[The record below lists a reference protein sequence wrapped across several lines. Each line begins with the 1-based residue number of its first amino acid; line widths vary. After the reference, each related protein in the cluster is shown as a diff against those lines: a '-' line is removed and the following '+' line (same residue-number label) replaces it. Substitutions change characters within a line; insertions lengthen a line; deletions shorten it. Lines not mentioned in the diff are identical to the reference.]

1 MDAMIS
7 STVITYAI
15 IGTMVL
21 LFVTNLV
28 PTAVTAL
35 LAALSLYATGVLTL
49 DQALSGF
56 GDRTVLFIAS
66 LLVVSASLDATGVT
80 AWTGQALAERA
91 GTSQRRLVGL
101 IALLAAGFAA
111 LIGVSGAVAALLPVA
126 ILVGLRLRRPPSSLL
141 MPMLFAAHTGSMLVL
156 TGSAV
161 NLIVSNAAVR
171 LGQPAFG
178 FFSLSFIGVV
188 LLAGTVVIVVYLGD
202 LLVPARSGRMIADDL
217 SRHSNTLTE
226 QYNLFDGLF
235 RLEVAADTACA
246 GKAETATGI
255 AGHPELTLVAI
266 QGPETHFPRREI
278 LLAPGDV
285 LLVRGAADDVLRFA
299 EEGRFVLRE
308 NDTEGDLQGALFNAT
323 SGLAEVVIPPRSG
336 LIGQR
341 MFPGMITP
349 SGDLMVMAIQRR
361 GETLRFGET
370 EIAAGDT
377 LLLRGNWRALE
388 EHLQDPDVLVVNNP
402 DLVRRQAVPM
412 GAGSKR
418 AVFVLASLVLMLA
431 SGLVPPVAAGLVC
444 ACAVVLLR
452 VLKIEQAYRAVNWTA
467 IIMIASLMP
476 LSTAMYET
484 GAANRIADILV
495 SLCGSRSIYALLA
508 ALFLLTAM
516 IGQVL
521 SSAAT
526 ALIMIPVATAAA
538 TEIGVSPRTALVTV
552 AVAAAASF
560 LTPVAS
566 GANLIVQGPGGY
578 RFGDYWR
585 LGLPLMLWYF
595 IVATFLVPFVWQP

>member
-1 MDAMIS
+1 MLS

-15 IGTMVL
+15 IATMVV
-21 LFVTNLV
+21 LFVTNVV

-80 AWTGQALAERA
+80 AWTGQVLVERA
-91 GTSQRRLVGL
+91 GNSQKRLVAL
-101 IALLAAGFAA
+101 TALLAAGFAA
-111 LIGVSGAVAALLPVA
+111 LIGVSGAVAALMPLV
-126 ILVGLRLRRPPSSLL
+126 ILIGLRLRRSPSTLL
-141 MPMLFAAHTGSMLVL
+141 MPMLFAAHAGSMLVL

-161 NLIVSNAAVR
+161 NLIVSNAAAR
-171 LGQPAFG
+171 LGQPPFS
-178 FFSLSFIGVV
+178 FFSLSLIGVV
-188 LLAGTVVIVVYLGD
+188 LVAGAIGIVVYLGSA
-202 LLVPARSGRMIADDL
+202 LVPVRSGRTIADDL
-217 SRHSNTLTE
+217 SRHSATLTE

-235 RLEVAADTACA
+235 RLTVTADTACL
-246 GKAETATGI
+246 GKAETETGLD
-255 AGHPELTLVAI
+255 AYPELGLVAI
-266 QGPETHFPRREI
+266 QGPETHFPRRET
-278 LLAPGDV
+278 LLALGDV
-285 LLVRGAADDVLRFA
+285 LLVRGAVDDVRRFA
-299 EEGRFVLRE
+299 DEQRFALRE
-308 NDTEGDLQGALFNAT
+308 TDTAGDLRGALFNAT

-377 LLLRGNWRALE
+377 LLLRGNWRALD
-388 EHLQDPDVLVVNNP
+388 EHLQDPDVLVVDNP

-418 AVFVLASLVLMLA
+418 AVFVLVALVLMLA
-431 SGLVPPVAAGLVC
+431 SGLVPPVFAGLLC
-444 ACAVVLLR
+444 ASAVVLLG
-452 VLKIEQAYRAVNWTA
+452 VLRIDQAYRAVNWTA

-484 GAANRIADILV
+484 GAASRIADILV
-495 SLCGSRSIYALLA
+495 SLCGSRSIYALLT
-508 ALFLLTAM
+508 ALFLLTAIM
-516 IGQVL
+516 GQVL

-538 TEIGVSPRTALVTV
+538 TEIGVSSRTALVTV

-560 LTPVAS
+560 MTPIAS

-585 LGLPLMLWYF
+585 LGLPLMLWF
-595 IVATFLVPFVWQP
+595 FVVGTFLVPLVWRP